1 MSIPEKFYIRESSE
15 QMKYL
20 NYLFN
25 FDELTP
31 SSSGI
36 HTFTLV
42 PSEDGYF
49 ICGFGGLMCARY
61 DSTQEKI
68 VNLSLADKSKITDED
83 SALWLID
90 ENSDG
95 TVTIRN
101 KKNPDLVWTSFRGE
115 LPFRRAVVA
124 PAKSGD
130 VNQLLRIEAAD

>member
-101 KKNPDLVWTSFRGE
+101 KKSRPGLDVIQGRIAFPQSCSGTCE
-115 LPFRRAVVA
+115 IRRCKPVIAH
-124 PAKSGD
+124 
-130 VNQLLRIEAAD
+130 

>member
-101 KKNPDLVWTSFRGE
+101 KKIQTWSGRHSGE
-115 LPFRRAVVA
+115 NCLSAE
-124 PAKSGD
+124 
-130 VNQLLRIEAAD
+130 L